1 MSDTINDDQA
11 QEKMKRIPEW
21 ELSNA
26 SIVRSFEFDEY
37 PLAIDFVNAVAE
49 IAEEAF
55 HHPDIF
61 ISYTKVKLT
70 LTTHDVGG
78 LTESDFEV
86 ATRIDSLDY

>member
-1 MSDTINDDQA
+1 MSDAINEDQA
-11 QEKMKRIPEW
+11 REKMKRIPEW
-21 ELSNA
+21 ELTNT
-26 SIVRSFEFDEY
+26 SILRSFEFDEY

-61 ISYTKVKLT
+61 INYTNVKLT

-86 ATRIDSLDY
+86 AARIDSLGS